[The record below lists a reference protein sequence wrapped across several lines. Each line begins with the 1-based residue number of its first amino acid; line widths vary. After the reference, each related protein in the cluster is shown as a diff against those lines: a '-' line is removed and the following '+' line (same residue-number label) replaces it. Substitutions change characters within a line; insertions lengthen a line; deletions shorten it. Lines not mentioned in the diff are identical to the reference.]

1 MFLRNIRHFDNSGGS
16 AAFNMTPIID
26 IVFLLMIFFMVV
38 CRFIEAENFPVAVPD
53 ECEYAQNN
61 SEPGS
66 RIVTLTVMKTLEDRN
81 GFAVGSEKV
90 VYDDYDELIGRLSR
104 LIDTQLKDQPAEGR
118 IVTLRIDRDIPFA
131 EAQYA
136 LAAVAQSTA
145 TDIQLAALKDKR
157 PGHE

>member
-1 MFLRNIRHFDNSGGS
+1 MFLRNIRHFDNSGRT

-26 IVFLLMIFFMVV
+26 IVFLLIIFFIVA

-66 RIVTLTVMKTLEDRN
+66 RIVTLTVMKTEEQVS
-81 GFAVGSEKV
+81 FAVGSEKV
-90 VYDDYDELIGRLSR
+90 VYEGDGELIDRLCQ
-104 LIDTQLKDQPAEGR
+104 LIDIQLKDLPAESR
-118 IVTLRIDRDIPFA
+118 IVMLRIDRSIPFA

-145 TDIQLAALKDKR
+145 TDIQLAALKEKR
-157 PGHE
+157 SAEQE